1 MSLTDT
7 TLGHV
12 GEWMFG
18 KLTPKKYFSHLESHL
33 ETVTG
38 SRPRAK
44 ELVAR
49 IKDRFGEI
57 VEEDRDLVID
67 PASKGMLAMAAS
79 VLASYEVLLDEI
91 GDAPRTIAFIQHIF
105 VESVEHTSSLSTGLL
120 FRAGKDSEKTITS
133 FMGQLTGMYGRAMT
147 FEFEEKVEDDG
158 KVFEMRVTNCFF
170 KNFFEQ
176 HGLTE
181 VTTVLCAA
189 DSFWMDQ
196 IDPQLMGVRSNRT
209 TLMSL
214 GDDVDRFR
222 IEQTTDPTAKNHDVL
237 NERGPATRASDRR
250 SIERSESS

>member
-1 MSLTDT
+1 MGLKNTMLS
-7 TLGHV
+7 HV

-18 KLTPKKYFSHLESHL
+18 RLTPMRFISHLESHL

-38 SRPRAK
+38 SQARAK

-49 IKDRFGEI
+49 IKERFGEI
-57 VEEDRDLVID
+57 VEADRDLVVD
-67 PASKGMLAMAAS
+67 PASRRMLAMAAS

-91 GDAPRTIAFIQHIF
+91 GDAPRKIAFIQHIF
-105 VESVEHTSSLSTGLL
+105 VESVEHSSSLSTGLL
-120 FRAGKDSEKTITS
+120 FRAGRDSEQTIKG
-133 FMGQLTGMYGRAMT
+133 FMSQLTGMYGKAMT
-147 FEFEEKVEDDG
+147 FEFQEKVEDSG

-170 KNFFEQ
+170 KNFFER
-176 HGLTE
+176 HRLTE

-209 TLMSL
+209 TLMPL

-222 IEQTTDPTAKNHDVL
+222 IEETTDPAAENHDVL
-237 NERGPATRASDRR
+237 KERGPATRAR
-250 SIERSESS
+250 ES